1 MSDMEMVN
9 TNKRSAENLIYD
21 CDRVDFYDPESIR
34 GYGSRILD
42 EIKRKIDNF
51 VDSEVVNDEEEF
63 DTSKQA
69 EIKSLDIS
77 KRIAENDK
85 IKEEEDKKIRTLN
98 SNFIM
103 KGINALFK
111 IEDRMEHKSKTYGE
125 IYHEYVEEADKLTEE
140 VARKRDNNII
150 SYAKTRDLIEQL
162 EDDLSYLKRLIQVGR
177 EDKEDFINNV
187 INEMKSNE
195 NIDETN
201 IYSLKVLEKSVEM
214 FEGVLIDLEECLEIQ
229 RSQNEQLRLSN
240 INTMHLVSRQDAL
253 IRRHF
258 SVIRGQGLLMT
269 RSRRQTDEV
278 NQMEFIGEVV
288 NESMRNSSKSIL
300 SNAKRLC
307 KLNRESFI
315 KDATVKAVH
324 SDIMECQ
331 RLNEESDRLYL
342 ENIKRRR
349 DSLKLLSDDLKRT
362 NSQNENKNNSEDNR
376 FIQTTSHG
384 YLLDDVGYQKLKRR

>member
-162 EDDLSYLKRLIQVGR
+162 EDDLSYLERLIQVGR